1 MSRRQRAWQHEEHGF
16 TLMEVM
22 ITILIMGIVFAIAS
36 STWFGVVESRRVDS
50 ATNQMVS
57 ELHLAHTRAT
67 NRLENWQVD
76 PRPPGNPS
84 PTPTNDY
91 RIGPCAD
98 PCAAPLPDSVPL
110 SSLEEGSGF
119 PPGMS
124 GAGVVFR
131 PNGEAETFGLAGSSI
146 QVAAD
151 DGSPCHEIEVNV
163 ATSRIK
169 VVTGYND
176 ECLD

>member
-1 MSRRQRAWQHEEHGF
+1 MNQQGSWEDERGF
-16 TLMEVM
+16 TLVEVL
-22 ITILIMGIVFAIAS
+22 ITIILMGIVVGIAFF
-36 STWFGVVESRRVDS
+36 TWFGVVESRQVDS
-50 ATNQMVS
+50 ATNRMVS

-76 PRPPGNPS
+76 PRPPAAPAN
-84 PTPTNDY
+84 NY

-98 PCAAPLPDSVPL
+98 PCAAPLPGSLPL
-110 SSLEEGSGF
+110 RSLEEGSGF

-124 GAGVVFR
+124 GARVVFK
-131 PNGEAETFGLAGSSI
+131 PNGEAELFGLAENSI

-151 DGSPCHEIEVNV
+151 DGSPCHEIEVNEW
-163 ATSRIK
+163 TSRIK

-176 ECLD
+176 VC